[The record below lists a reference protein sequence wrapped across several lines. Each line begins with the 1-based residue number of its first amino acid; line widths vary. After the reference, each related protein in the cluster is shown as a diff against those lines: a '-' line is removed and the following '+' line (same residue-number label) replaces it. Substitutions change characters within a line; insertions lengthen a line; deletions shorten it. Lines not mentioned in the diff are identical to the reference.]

1 MKPHKVSTI
10 HGVADVVRRY
20 LETMT
25 AHDWDGFAACLT
37 DDVVRTGPFGDTYVS
52 KPEYVSFLS
61 GLMPTLPGYS
71 MEVARITYSADGHSA
86 VAELS
91 ETVDVDGAPKLTPEA
106 LVFDLS
112 DDGLISRVRVYIQEL
127 TWGR

>member
-1 MKPHKVSTI
+1 M
-10 HGVADVVRRY
+10 ADVVRRY

-37 DDVVRTGPFGDTYVS
+37 DDVVRTGPYGDTYAS
-52 KPEYVSFLS
+52 KPEYVAFLS
-61 GLMPTLPGYS
+61 RLMPTLPGYS
-71 MEVARITYSADGHSA
+71 MDVGRITYSADGRSA

-91 ETVDVDGAPKLTPEA
+91 ETVEVDGVAKLTPEA

-112 DDGLISRVRVYIQEL
+112 EDGGLISRIRIYIQEL
-127 TWGR
+127 SWADSTLQW